1 MRLRIGLRTLCA
13 CMALLV
19 SAAGAQVGGDPA
31 SYVLPPLPWHEIPA
45 DQAPV
50 QLDGTVPIRAAFVN
64 DGWNSR
70 YQVELDFPGGLI
82 RYEKPRHAYSAE
94 ISLKRAFYEVYGPDK
109 VLAGQ
114 GIAPGIGDAN
124 LTTIAGRPTAYL
136 AWQGKD
142 ATCFA
147 FVSQFGSEP
156 GRSRDRMLNG
166 LVCRPKGE
174 IDPAALSRQWLAAL
188 EQVVVR

>member
-1 MRLRIGLRTLCA
+1 MHVGLSMFSSCV
-13 CMALLV
+13 ALLV
-19 SAAGAQVGGDPA
+19 SVAGAQAGVEPA
-31 SYVLPPLPWHEIPA
+31 SYVQPPLPWHEISA

-50 QLDGTVPIRAAFVN
+50 QLDVTVPVRAAFVN
-64 DGWNSR
+64 DAWNSR
-70 YQVELDFPGGLI
+70 YQVELDVPGGLI
-82 RYEKPRHAYSAE
+82 RYEKPRHPYSAD

-136 AWQGKD
+136 ARQGKD

-156 GRSRDRMLNG
+156 GGPRDQMLNG

-174 IDPAALSRQWLAAL
+174 VDPVALSRQWLAAL
-188 EQVVVR
+188 EHLVVR